1 MEAESPAVPT
11 QTTILVVDDDD
22 PVRAFVSDALASE
35 GYSVVDT
42 GDPLEARRI
51 VTSRT
56 IHLLLTDVVM
66 PRMNGIELA
75 ERVEVASSATKIL
88 LMSGYMTALMK
99 ASGRP
104 ILTKPFTIDALL
116 RAVREALGRH
126 SSFRRP
132 DPR

>member
-1 MEAESPAVPT
+1 MEAESPNGPT

-35 GYSVVDT
+35 GYTVVDT
-42 GDPLEARRI
+42 SDPLEAGRI

-75 ERVEVASSATKIL
+75 ERVEVTSSGTKVL

-104 ILTKPFTIDALL
+104 ILTKPFTIDSLL
-116 RAVREALGRH
+116 RAVRDALGSR
-126 SSFRRP
+126 SAFRRP